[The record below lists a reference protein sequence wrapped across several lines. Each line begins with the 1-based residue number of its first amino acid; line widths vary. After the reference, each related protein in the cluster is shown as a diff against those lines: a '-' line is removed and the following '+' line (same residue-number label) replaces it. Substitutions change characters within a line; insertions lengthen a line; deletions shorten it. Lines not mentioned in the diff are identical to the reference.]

1 MNIRNNSMNQGRFW
15 ELPLLL
21 MATGAVLLLLL
32 MALPYVAPIV
42 LGVILSAM
50 MEPIIRFLG
59 KRRRGLHIPRTPAT
73 LICLVLFLAVLG
85 TALFYL
91 ISGLIGQIVA
101 LANSFPT
108 LWPDLL
114 AQVYLPAWGCSP
126 TGFGPPLTTSLA
138 N

>member
-59 KRRRGLHIPRTPAT
+59 KRRRGLHIP
-73 LICLVLFLAVLG
+73 
-85 TALFYL
+85 
-91 ISGLIGQIVA
+91 
-101 LANSFPT
+101 
-108 LWPDLL
+108 PDPRHP
-114 AQVYLPAWGCSP
+114 QSVWCC
-126 TGFGPPLTTSLA
+126 F
-138 N
+138 